1 MRLAATLRAADDDDV
16 TGIGIGVFNPPP
28 VDDVVLGGGTGA
40 FLTARLAGIPEDM
53 PSRLD
58 VPDRYAEATLAGR
71 VGIAACLLLLLLL
84 MFDVDALFSAVILF
98 CTLLAF
104 DVVGAEFGNAL
115 LVVLELRLLLVLL
128 IEVGV
133 GVVVVGGASLLTAV
147 FSSITGFWTKANNIT
162 HIM

>member
-1 MRLAATLRAADDDDV
+1 MRLAATLRAADEDDV
-16 TGIGIGVFNPPP
+16 TVIGIGVFNPPAV
-28 VDDVVLGGGTGA
+28 VDAGLGGGTGA
-40 FLTARLAGIPEDM
+40 FLTARLAGIPEDT